1 MRPLYNAPKPEDI
14 EFVYT
19 GEIFRNFCTEMKKL
33 ADAGCWSRG
42 ALTNTTTDDE
52 SFGALQG
59 ASTAWNSSVFT
70 YIKQAEETD
79 GVECAVYDLSEG
91 APTSASYGTGGM
103 ALGSLSSNKERA
115 AMILD
120 IMKMDT
126 TVNRLITLGI
136 EGVHYEMIDETHY
149 NELEKSKD
157 FAIWTLAASWA
168 IKNYKLVESSMDP
181 RQQAIEAQIEA
192 AGVVNPVRTFAFDDT
207 EVADYATNIKNILKE
222 FIPNLQL
229 GMIDDVDA
237 EIDKMMDQLNAAGL
251 QEYEEA
257 LRTQYTEWYN
267 AQ

>member
-1 MRPLYNAPKPEDI
+1 
-14 EFVYT
+14 
-19 GEIFRNFCTEMKKL
+19 
-33 ADAGCWSRG
+33 
-42 ALTNTTTDDE
+42 
-52 SFGALQG
+52 
-59 ASTAWNSSVFT
+59 
-70 YIKQAEETD
+70 
-79 GVECAVYDLSEG
+79 
-91 APTSASYGTGGM
+91 M

-126 TVNRLITLGI
+126 TLNRLITLGI

-251 QEYEEA
+251 QEY
-257 LRTQYTEWYN
+257 RKK
-267 AQ
+267 